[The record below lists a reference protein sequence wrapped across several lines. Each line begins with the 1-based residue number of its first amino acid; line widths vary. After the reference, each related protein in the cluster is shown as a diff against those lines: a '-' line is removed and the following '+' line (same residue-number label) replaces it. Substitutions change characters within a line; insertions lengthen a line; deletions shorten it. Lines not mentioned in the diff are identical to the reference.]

1 MVSNF
6 IDVSYVTCNG
16 SEWKEIIRLKTL
28 FWYQTLC
35 LYNIYVAT
43 RTQACTYMFQQKQKL
58 IYNYQ
63 EKIFAFI
70 LKIDIYQF
78 NIFATF
84 F

>member
-16 SEWKEIIRLKTL
+16 SEWKEIVRLKTL

-43 RTQACTYMFQQKQKL
+43 GMYLCVPTET
-58 IYNYQ
+58 
-63 EKIFAFI
+63 E
-70 LKIDIYQF
+70 IDI
-78 NIFATF
+78 
-84 F
+84 

>member
-43 RTQACTYMFQQKQKL
+43 RTQSCTYMFQQKQKL

-63 EKIFAFI
+63 EK
-70 LKIDIYQF
+70 
-78 NIFATF
+78 NICSHFKDRYISI
-84 F
+84 

>member
-16 SEWKEIIRLKTL
+16 SEWKEIVRLKTL

-35 LYNIYVAT
+35 LYNINVAT

-63 EKIFAFI
+63 EK
-70 LKIDIYQF
+70 
-78 NIFATF
+78 NICFYF
-84 F
+84 KDRYISI